1 MKKIRKKKQPNK
13 WLIFS
18 SLAFQIAFTMFVA
31 IKLGNYLDTKYNL
44 SNKYSS
50 LLLSGFGVLTII
62 WLVYK
67 QSKKFWDKE

>member
-1 MKKIRKKKQPNK
+1 
-13 WLIFS
+13 
-18 SLAFQIAFTMFVA
+18 MFVA

-50 LLLSGFGVLTII
+50 LLLSGLGILVII